1 MYTHRSNKYILELV
15 DHNNNINQDL
25 YLRTYVLG
33 ILNNKF
39 MSLNYYELVKLFVTC
54 KLYRTPGTQVGSSVP
69 NNIHMGWMTEIA

>member
-33 ILNNKF
+33 ILNDKF
-39 MSLNYYELVKLFVTC
+39 MSLNYYELVKSVVTC
-54 KLYRTPGTQVGSSVP
+54 KLYRTPGTQVGSSQYLIIFIWV
-69 NNIHMGWMTEIA
+69 G